1 MIQVQK
7 CDHDKGDWKSTFV
20 MLKKNV
26 KSLLLSEST
35 SRSVKIHLPYKFFYA
50 SSQRQV
56 FQRGKAQFCTT
67 PYAQYPFFP
76 VVLFLLF
83 LQSGSLLA
91 LHWYFCFLVFLYTLL
106 EWSIYLF
113 GPNNLIC
120 LASPSVVYCLSGPSC
135 VGVIP
140 TWTFHTIT
148 ELFAFWLQLTYS
160 KVIHLK
166 CRYKCLS

>member
-1 MIQVQK
+1 MSTHYFYQSLPPDQLK
-7 CDHDKGDWKSTFV
+7 CISPVSSSTLPASAKSFRGERPSSV
-20 MLKKNV
+20 PLPMLNTLF
-26 KSLLLSEST
+26 SPLSVFFSFCKVDLSWHCTGT
-35 SRSVKIHLPYKFFYA
+35 SVSWVLP
-50 SSQRQV
+50 
-56 FQRGKAQFCTT
+56 
-67 PYAQYPFFP
+67 
-76 VVLFLLF
+76 
-83 LQSGSLLA
+83 
-91 LHWYFCFLVFLYTLL
+91 FLYTLL

-120 LASPSVVYCLSGPSC
+120 LSSPSVVYCLSGPSC

-148 ELFAFWLQLTYS
+148 ELFAFWLRLTYS